1 MNIASKVSKACTCAS
16 CAGATCTCGCQELVN
31 DATPKC
37 QCGDACTCG
46 ADCAC
51 VAGAKCECV
60 SA

>member
-1 MNIASKVSKACTCAS
+1 MNTASKVSSLCTCAN
-16 CAGATCTCGCQELVN
+16 CVGASCTCGCMTLAS

-37 QCGDACTCG
+37 QCGDACTCVN
-46 ADCAC
+46 CAC

>member
-1 MNIASKVSKACTCAS
+1 MNTASKVSNPCTCTN
-16 CAGATCTCGCQELVN
+16 CVGAACTCGCNTLAS

-37 QCGDACTCG
+37 QCGDACTCVN
-46 ADCAC
+46 CTC